1 MRYVRLDGTEF
12 SGPMFHPQMEWV
24 ELEDGRTYETV
35 FEAGVPI
42 YRRELPEEGLRDGG
56 DGLP

>member
-1 MRYVRLDGTEF
+1 
-12 SGPMFHPQMEWV
+12 MEWV

-42 YRRELPEEGLRDGG
+42 YRRELPEE
-56 DGLP
+56 